1 MGWWKTL
8 ANINCHV
15 IYSDNVDK
23 NRWAGVPKRGHIAGD
38 PTAIWWHFMSL
49 TAFVF
54 NFRLKYELPSNFE
67 KTQTILLRCEELS
80 FGKNWFAYTCRNRFD
95 PIWCNKER
103 KELTKATCK
112 VIRPD
117 CISHTHTQTQGG
129 GGGLEEKPQLVSG
142 WEKHFPGVA
151 MAMASHLT
159 AHLEL
164 TFDFPIRRMLFYWL
178 CIRCLLVT
186 RSN

>member
-80 FGKNWFAYTCRNRFD
+80 FAKNWFAYTCRNRFD

-117 CISHTHTQTQGG
+117 CISHTHTHRGG
-129 GGGLEEKPQLVSG
+129 RGSRGKATIGK
-142 WEKHFPGVA
+142 GVGKA
-151 MAMASHLT
+151 FSRGCHGHGFALDGTLGIDIWFSNSQNA
-159 AHLEL
+159 
-164 TFDFPIRRMLFYWL
+164 
-178 CIRCLLVT
+178 LLLALHQVFT
-186 RSN
+186 CDSF